1 MFEMSVTVLEILNL
15 TNSLRQQPPAQ
26 LIVSLNCI
34 RRCGGVIFYD
44 LMRLVLKP
52 MFLGYVAH
60 IIDLCVCVCVCGG
73 GGRDGFPGLPGFN
86 MMSTISPSLCNALN
100 VTSTVGAE

>member
-1 MFEMSVTVLEILNL
+1 MLLDCNLFEMSVTVLEILNL

-60 IIDLCVCVCVCGG
+60 IIDLCVCVGG
-73 GGRDGFPGLPGFN
+73 GGVGRVSQGSQGL
-86 MMSTISPSLCNALN
+86 I
-100 VTSTVGAE
+100 